1 MKKNTG
7 AKVLVDTLINHG
19 VKYVFTVPGA
29 KIDKILDEFNDNE
42 NAPQLILSRHE
53 QNASLM
59 AQGIGRMT
67 GEPGVVL
74 VTSGPGVSNLATGLV
89 TATSESDPVLAIG
102 GNVKRKDSLKRTHQ
116 SMNNIGMMAPIT
128 KYSKEVLS
136 ADSISEAVSNAYREA
151 ISSRK
156 GATFLS
162 VPQDVGFEE
171 TSYKALK
178 PKTKQSMGHADKTKI
193 MKLVEKLKYS
203 KKPVLF
209 LGMRAPGATSAIRTF
224 LNEFEVPV
232 VATFQATGTI
242 SRELEGRFMGR
253 VGLFKN
259 QPGDIVLDE
268 ADLIISIGYDP
279 IEYDPEIWNK
289 DLNKEIY
296 HIDEHFS
303 DIDNNYQA
311 TSELVGDI
319 SKTMDKLT
327 VLLSLT
333 KWNVE
338 SAYLEHLE
346 TIKTKFNDINNMF
359 KFSPDL
365 THPLQ
370 LMQAMREL
378 IDDKSFKQIDD
389 ETVITVDVGSI
400 YIWMARNFK
409 VYQPRKLLFSNGMQ
423 TLGVALPWAISA
435 SLLNPNKKVI
445 SMSGDGGFLFSGQEL
460 DTAVRLKSNI
470 THIIWNDSS
479 YNMVDFQQQNKYGR
493 ATATQLGDIDF
504 VKYAESFGAKGFK
517 VNNPSE
523 IKKVLQEAI
532 SYEGVAIV
540 EVPVDYSGNII
551 LGEMMVKE
559 ID

>member
-1 MKKNTG
+1 MKKITG
-7 AKVLVDTLINHG
+7 AKLLVDTLINHD

-29 KIDKILDEFNDNE
+29 KIDKILDEFNNNDK
-42 NAPQLILSRHE
+42 APELILSRHE
-53 QNASLM
+53 QNAAFM
-59 AQGIGRMT
+59 AQGIGRIT

-116 SMNNIGMMAPIT
+116 SMNNVAMMAPIT

-136 ADSISEAVSNAYREA
+136 ADSIAEAVSNAYREA
-151 ISSRK
+151 VSSRK

-162 VPQDVGFEE
+162 IPQDVSFELTEYTALSPNSIE
-171 TSYKALK
+171 TMGRAPKA
-178 PKTKQSMGHADKTKI
+178 KI
-193 MKLVEKLKYS
+193 FKLIEAIQNS
-203 KKPVLF
+203 KRPVLL
-209 LGMRAPGATSAIRTF
+209 LGMRAPQATEAIRTF
-224 LNEFEVPV
+224 LTKFAMPV

-242 SRELEGRFMGR
+242 SHDLEKRFMGR

-259 QPGDIVLDE
+259 QPGDILLDE
-268 ADLIISIGYDP
+268 SDLIISIGFDP

-289 DLNKEIY
+289 DLNRDIY
-296 HIDEHFS
+296 HIDEHIS

-311 TSELVGDI
+311 TAELMGDI
-319 SKTMDKLT
+319 TKTINKLT
-327 VLLSLT
+327 ELLSLT
-333 KWNVE
+333 DWMVSE
-338 SAYLEHLE
+338 DYLSHIEKL
-346 TIKTKFNDINNMF
+346 KTKFTDINKMF
-359 KFSPDL
+359 KINPDL

-370 LMQAMREL
+370 LMQEVRSL
-378 IDDKSFKQIDD
+378 IDNPEFDVIDD
-389 ETVITVDVGSI
+389 ETVITVDVGSL

-409 VYQPRKLLFSNGMQ
+409 VYQPKKLLFSNGMQ

-435 SLLNPNKKVI
+435 SLLNPDKKVL

-460 DTAVRLKSNI
+460 DTAVRTKSNI

-479 YNMVDFQQQNKYGR
+479 YDMVDFQQKNKYGR
-493 ATATQLGDIDF
+493 STATKLGDVDF
-504 VKYAESFGAKGFK
+504 AKYAESFGAKGFK
-517 VNNPSE
+517 VEHPSQL
-523 IKKVLQEAI
+523 KDVLKEAI
-532 SYEGVAIV
+532 SYQGVAIV
-540 EVPVDYSGNII
+540 DVPIDYSGNII